1 MILFKTVRWKNFLST
16 GNVFSE
22 IQLDASPATLI
33 VGANGAG
40 KSTFLDAMCYALFD
54 KPFRKITKGQLVNA
68 VNEKELVVELEFS
81 IGSREYMVRRGRK
94 PNVFEI
100 YLNGE
105 KTKEEAST
113 LEQQK
118 YLEQSILGLNYKS
131 FTQVVVL
138 GSSCFVPFM
147 QLTPP
152 NRREVIEDLLDIR
165 IFSTMNGI
173 LKERCK
179 GIRETI
185 REVEYQFELAK
196 NKVESQQSLIEHL
209 KEQSNA
215 NTTRRKAEIETVE
228 KEIQDITIVVDKDLD
243 LSKSY
248 EESLVEYQTVD
259 TDLSQLRIYE
269 SRFKDK
275 QKSFKKEYKFFESNE
290 HCPTCKQTITEE
302 LRTNKKSGIT
312 DQLKEVEEAAEKLRG
327 ELDSILVKIAE
338 KNDIVKELSRCQQA
352 ISESQRE
359 IQYRKRQI
367 KAIEK
372 KIDEATGS
380 NSSLKKEKDKLKEL
394 AKDGLKV
401 EESLLDEKKV
411 RDNYNTVTNML
422 RDTGIKSTIIK
433 KYLPIMNQLI
443 NRYLKELDFYVSFE
457 LDENFMET
465 IKSRFRDEFS
475 YASFSEGEKMRIDLA
490 LLFTWRTIAKM
501 KNSANTNLLIL
512 DEIFDSSLD
521 TSGTDDFLKIL
532 HTVSDNTNV
541 FVISHKTE
549 SLQDKFASTLKV
561 EKKQNFSVISKE
573 E

>member
-1 MILFKTVRWKNFLST
+1 MIIFKTVRWKNFLST

-22 IQLDASPATLI
+22 IQLDTSPATLI
-33 VGANGAG
+33 VGNNGAG
-40 KSTFLDAMCYALFD
+40 KSTFLDAMCYALFNR
-54 KPFRKITKGQLVNA
+54 PFRKISKGQLVNA
-68 VNEKELVVELEFS
+68 VNEKDTMVELEFG
-81 IGSREYMVRRGRK
+81 IGSREYMVRRGIK
-94 PNVFEI
+94 PSLFEI

-105 KTKEEAST
+105 KLKEEASQ

-147 QLTPP
+147 QLNPP

-173 LKERCK
+173 LKERVK
-179 GIRETI
+179 GIKENI

-196 NKVESQQSLIEHL
+196 NKVETQQALIEHL

-215 NTTRRKAEIETVE
+215 NTARRKVEITNIET
-228 KEIQDITIVVDKDLD
+228 EIKDITINVDQDLK

-248 EESLVEYQTVD
+248 EEKLEKYDSVD

-269 SRFKDK
+269 NRFKDK
-275 QKSFKKEYKFFESNE
+275 QKAFKKEYKFFESNE
-290 HCPTCKQTITEE
+290 HCPTCNQSITANLRSAKKTEITIQLGEIDKATIE
-302 LRTNKKSGIT
+302 LKGK
-312 DQLKEVEEAAEKLRG
+312 
-327 ELDSILVKIAE
+327 LDSVLEKIAE
-338 KNDIVKELSRCQQA
+338 RGDLTKELSRCQQA

-372 KIDEATGS
+372 KIDESTGS
-380 NSSLKKEKDKLKEL
+380 GSSLKQEKDKLKQL

-422 RDTGIKSTIIK
+422 RDTGIKSTIIR
-433 KYLPIMNQLI
+433 KYLPVMNQLI

-521 TSGTDDFLKIL
+521 TAGTDDFLKIL
-532 HTVSDNTNV
+532 HTVSDKTNV

-549 SLQDKFASTLKV
+549 SLQDKFASTLRV

>member
-1 MILFKTVRWKNFLST
+1 MIIFKSVRWKNFLST
-16 GNVFSE
+16 GNAFSE
-22 IQLDASPATLI
+22 IRLDASPATLI

-40 KSTFLDAMCYALFD
+40 KSTFLDAMCYALFN
-54 KPFRKITKGQLVNA
+54 KPFRKITKSQLVNA
-68 VNEKELVVELEFS
+68 VNEKDTMVELEFS
-81 IGSREYMVRRGRK
+81 IGSREYMVRRGIK
-94 PNVFEI
+94 PSLFEL
-100 YLNGE
+100 YLNDV
-105 KTKEEAST
+105 KLNEEASQI
-113 LEQQK
+113 EQQK

-147 QLTPP
+147 QLSPP

-165 IFSTMNGI
+165 IFSTMNSI
-173 LKERCK
+173 LKERVK
-179 GIRETI
+179 GIKETI

-196 NKVESQQSLIEHL
+196 NKVEMQQSLIANL

-215 NTTRRKAEIETVE
+215 NIARRKDEIVGLEG
-228 KEIQDITIVVDKDLD
+228 EISSISIDVTDNLE
-243 LSKSY
+243 LTKSY
-248 EESLVEYQTVD
+248 EKSLLKYQKVD
-259 TDLSQLRIYE
+259 ADLSQLKIYE

-275 QKSFKKEYKFFESNE
+275 QKAFKKEYKFFEENE
-290 HCPTCKQTITEE
+290 HCPTCQQTITAN
-302 LRTNKKSGIT
+302 LRTAKKVEIT
-312 DQLKEVEEAAEKLRG
+312 TQLRDIDKATVELQGKLTSILKQVEEKSTIVSQLSDTQR
-327 ELDSILVKIAE
+327 KISDA
-338 KNDIVKELSRCQQA
+338 
-352 ISESQRE
+352 QRE
-359 IQYRKRQI
+359 INWRKKQI
-367 KAIEK
+367 KQIED

-380 NSSLKKEKDKLKEL
+380 SSNLKKEKDKLKQL

-457 LDENFMET
+457 LDENFVET

-521 TSGTDDFLKIL
+521 TAGTDDFLKIL
-532 HTVSDNTNV
+532 HTVSDKTNV

-549 SLQDKFASTLKV
+549 SLQDKFASTLRV

>member
-1 MILFKTVRWKNFLST
+1 MIIFKTVRWKNFLST

-22 IQLDASPATLI
+22 IQLDTSPATLI

-40 KSTFLDAMCYALFD
+40 KSTFLDAMCYALFN
-54 KPFRKITKGQLVNA
+54 KPFRKITKSQLVNA
-68 VNEKELVVELEFS
+68 VNEKDTMVELEFS
-81 IGSREYMVRRGRK
+81 IGSREYMVRRGIK
-94 PNVFEI
+94 PSLFEL
-100 YLNGE
+100 YLNNV
-105 KTKEEAST
+105 KLNEEASQI
-113 LEQQK
+113 EQQK

-147 QLTPP
+147 QLSPP

-165 IFSTMNGI
+165 IFSTMNSI
-173 LKERCK
+173 LKERVK
-179 GIRETI
+179 GIKETI

-196 NKVESQQSLIEHL
+196 NKVEMQQSLIANL

-215 NTTRRKAEIETVE
+215 NIARRKDEIVGLEG
-228 KEIQDITIVVDKDLD
+228 EISSISTDVTDNLE
-243 LSKSY
+243 LTKSY
-248 EESLVEYQTVD
+248 EKSLLKYQKVD
-259 TDLSQLRIYE
+259 ADLSQLKIYE

-275 QKSFKKEYKFFESNE
+275 QKTFKKEYKFFEENE
-290 HCPTCKQTITEE
+290 HCPTCQQTITAN
-302 LRTNKKSGIT
+302 LRTAKKVEIT
-312 DQLKEVEEAAEKLRG
+312 TQLRDIDKATVELQGKLTSILKQVEEKSTIVSQLSDTQR
-327 ELDSILVKIAE
+327 KISDA
-338 KNDIVKELSRCQQA
+338 
-352 ISESQRE
+352 QRE
-359 IQYRKRQI
+359 INWRKKQI
-367 KAIEK
+367 KQIED
-372 KIDEATGS
+372 KINEATGS
-380 NSSLKKEKDKLKEL
+380 SSNLKKEKDKLKQL

-457 LDENFMET
+457 LDENFVET

-521 TSGTDDFLKIL
+521 TAGTDDFLKIL
-532 HTVSDNTNV
+532 HTVSDKTNV

-549 SLQDKFASTLKV
+549 SLQDKFASTLQV

>member
-1 MILFKTVRWKNFLST
+1 M
-16 GNVFSE
+16 G
-22 IQLDASPATLI
+22 
-33 VGANGAG
+33 
-40 KSTFLDAMCYALFD
+40 
-54 KPFRKITKGQLVNA
+54 
-68 VNEKELVVELEFS
+68 
-81 IGSREYMVRRGRK
+81 
-94 PNVFEI
+94 
-100 YLNGE
+100 
-105 KTKEEAST
+105 
-113 LEQQK
+113 
-118 YLEQSILGLNYKS
+118 
-131 FTQVVVL
+131 
-138 GSSCFVPFM
+138 
-147 QLTPP
+147 P

-173 LKERCK
+173 LKERVK
-179 GIRETI
+179 GIKENI

-196 NKVESQQSLIEHL
+196 NKVESQQALIEHL

-215 NTTRRKAEIETVE
+215 NTARRRTEITNLET
-228 KEIQDITIVVDKDLD
+228 EIKDITVSVDKDLK

-248 EESLVEYQTVD
+248 EDSLVKYSDVD
-259 TDLSQLRIYE
+259 KDLSQLRIYE
-269 SRFKDK
+269 NRFKDK
-275 QKSFKKEYKFFESNE
+275 QKAFKKEYKFFDSNE
-290 HCPTCKQTITEE
+290 HCPTCNQSITANLRNAKKVEITTQLGEIDKATVE
-302 LRTNKKSGIT
+302 LKGKLDAILDKLSEKSNLT
-312 DQLKEVEEAAEKLRG
+312 
-327 ELDSILVKIAE
+327 
-338 KNDIVKELSRCQQA
+338 KELSRCQQS

-367 KAIEK
+367 KDIEK

-380 NSSLKKEKDKLKEL
+380 GSSLKQEKDKLKQL

-433 KYLPIMNQLI
+433 KYLPVMNQLI

-521 TSGTDDFLKIL
+521 TAGTDDFLKIL
-532 HTVSDNTNV
+532 HTVSDKTNV

-549 SLQDKFASTLKV
+549 SLQDKFASTLRV

>member
-1 MILFKTVRWKNFLST
+1 MIIFKSIRWKNFLST
-16 GNVFSE
+16 GNAFSE
-22 IQLDASPATLI
+22 IRLDASPATLI

-40 KSTFLDAMCYALFD
+40 KSTFLDAMCYALFN
-54 KPFRKITKGQLVNA
+54 KPFRKITISQLVNA
-68 VNEKELVVELEFS
+68 VNEKDLLVELDFT

-94 PNVFEI
+94 PKVFEI
-100 YLNGE
+100 YLNGT
-105 KTKEEAST
+105 KTKEEASSV
-113 LEQQK
+113 EQQK

-173 LKERCK
+173 LKEKCK
-179 GIRETI
+179 LIRESI

-196 NKVESQQSLIEHL
+196 NKVETQQALIEHL

-215 NTTRRKAEIETVE
+215 NTSRRKAEIENL
-228 KEIQDITIVVDKDLD
+228 EIEIKDITKSVDEDLE

-248 EESLVEYQTVD
+248 EDSLKEYANVD
-259 TDLSQLRIYE
+259 ASLSQLRIYE

-275 QKSFKKEYKFFESNE
+275 QKAFKKEYKFFESNE
-290 HCPTCKQTITEE
+290 HCPTCQQAITEE

-312 DQLKEVEEAAEKLRG
+312 DQLTQIETATEQLKG
-327 ELDSILVKIAE
+327 ELDDILVKISN
-338 KNDIVKELSRCQQA
+338 KNEIVQELSTTQQA
-352 ISESQRE
+352 ISEAQRE

-380 NSSLKKEKDKLKEL
+380 NSSLKKEKDKLKQL

-401 EESLLDEKKV
+401 EESLLDEKRV

-457 LDENFMET
+457 LDENFLET

-521 TSGTDDFLKIL
+521 VSGTDDFLKIL
-532 HTVSDNTNV
+532 HTVSDKTNV

-549 SLQDKFASTLKV
+549 SLQDKFASTLSV
-561 EKKQNFSVISKE
+561 EKKQNFSVITKE

>member
-1 MILFKTVRWKNFLST
+1 MIIFKTVRWKNFLST

-22 IQLDASPATLI
+22 IQLDTSPATLI

-68 VNEKELVVELEFS
+68 VNEKDLLVELEFS

-147 QLTPP
+147 QLSPP

-173 LKERCK
+173 LKERVK
-179 GIRETI
+179 GIKENI

-196 NKVESQQSLIEHL
+196 NKVELQQSLIENL

-215 NTTRRKAEIETVE
+215 NTARRKADIKNLDSEIT
-228 KEIQDITIVVDKDLD
+228 DITKDVDENLI
-243 LSKSY
+243 LTKSY
-248 EESLVEYQTVD
+248 ERSLIKYQKVD
-259 TDLSQLRIYE
+259 SDLSQLKIYE

-275 QKSFKKEYKFFESNE
+275 QKAFKKEYKFFEENE
-290 HCPTCKQTITEE
+290 HCPTCKQTITAN
-302 LRTNKKSGIT
+302 LRTAKKVEIT
-312 DQLKEVEEAAEKLRG
+312 TQLGDIDKATVELKTKLTSILKQVEEKSTIVSQLSETQQ
-327 ELDSILVKIAE
+327 KISDA
-338 KNDIVKELSRCQQA
+338 
-352 ISESQRE
+352 QRE
-359 IQYRKRQI
+359 INWRKKQI
-367 KAIEK
+367 KQIEQR
-372 KIDEATGS
+372 IEEATGS
-380 NSSLKKEKDKLKEL
+380 GSNLKKEKDKLKQL

-433 KYLPIMNQLI
+433 KYLPVMNQLI

-521 TSGTDDFLKIL
+521 TAGTDDFLKIL
-532 HTVSDNTNV
+532 HTVSDKTNV

-549 SLQDKFASTLKV
+549 SLQDKFASTLRV

>member
-1 MILFKTVRWKNFLST
+1 
-16 GNVFSE
+16 
-22 IQLDASPATLI
+22 
-33 VGANGAG
+33 
-40 KSTFLDAMCYALFD
+40 
-54 KPFRKITKGQLVNA
+54 
-68 VNEKELVVELEFS
+68 
-81 IGSREYMVRRGRK
+81 
-94 PNVFEI
+94 
-100 YLNGE
+100 
-105 KTKEEAST
+105 
-113 LEQQK
+113 
-118 YLEQSILGLNYKS
+118 
-131 FTQVVVL
+131 
-138 GSSCFVPFM
+138 M
-147 QLTPP
+147 QLSPP

-173 LKERCK
+173 LKERVK
-179 GIRETI
+179 GIKETI
-185 REVEYQFELAK
+185 REIEYQFELAK
-196 NKVESQQSLIEHL
+196 NKVEMQQSLIANL
-209 KEQSNA
+209 NEQSNA
-215 NTTRRKAEIETVE
+215 NVARRK
-228 KEIQDITIVVDKDLD
+228 KEIVELD
-243 LSKSY
+243 GEISNISIGVEDNLKLTKSY
-248 EESLVEYQTVD
+248 EKSLIKYQKVD
-259 TDLSQLRIYE
+259 TELSQLKVYE

-275 QKSFKKEYKFFESNE
+275 QKAFKKEYKFFESNE
-290 HCPTCKQTITEE
+290 HCPTCHQTITANFRSAKKVEITTQLGEIDKATVE
-302 LRTNKKSGIT
+302 LKGK
-312 DQLKEVEEAAEKLRG
+312 
-327 ELDSILVKIAE
+327 LDSILEKIKE
-338 KNDIVKELSRCQQA
+338 KSDLTKELSRCQQA
-352 ISESQRE
+352 ISDSQKE

-372 KIDEATGS
+372 KIDESTGGS
-380 NSSLKKEKDKLKEL
+380 SSLKQEKDKLKQL

-433 KYLPIMNQLI
+433 KYLPVMNQLI

-521 TSGTDDFLKIL
+521 TAGTDDFLKIL
-532 HTVSDNTNV
+532 HTVSDKTNV

-549 SLQDKFASTLKV
+549 SLQDKFASTLRV

>member
-1 MILFKTVRWKNFLST
+1 MIIFKTVRWKNFLST

-22 IQLDASPATLI
+22 IQLDTSPATLI

-40 KSTFLDAMCYALFD
+40 KSTFLDAMCYALFN
-54 KPFRKITKGQLVNA
+54 KPFRKISKGQLVNA
-68 VNEKELVVELEFS
+68 VNEKDTMVELEFS
-81 IGSREYMVRRGRK
+81 IGSREYMVRRGIK
-94 PNVFEI
+94 PSLFEI
-100 YLNGE
+100 YLNSE
-105 KTKEEAST
+105 KLKEEASQ

-173 LKERCK
+173 LKERVK
-179 GIRETI
+179 SIRENI

-196 NKVESQQSLIEHL
+196 NKVETQQALIEHL
-209 KEQSNA
+209 KEQSNS
-215 NTTRRKAEIETVE
+215 NTTRRKAEINIVD
-228 KEIQDITIVVDKDLD
+228 KEIQDITILVDKDLD

-275 QKSFKKEYKFFESNE
+275 QKAFKKEYKFFESNE
-290 HCPTCKQTITEE
+290 HCPTCQQAITEE

-338 KNDIVKELSRCQQA
+338 KNDIAKELSRCQQA

-380 NSSLKKEKDKLKEL
+380 GSSLKKEKDKLKQL

-521 TSGTDDFLKIL
+521 VSGTDDFLKIL
-532 HTVSDNTNV
+532 HTVSDKTNV

-549 SLQDKFASTLKV
+549 SLQDKFASTLSV
-561 EKKQNFSVISKE
+561 EKKQNFSVITKE

>member
-1 MILFKTVRWKNFLST
+1 MIIFKTVRWKNFLST

-22 IQLDASPATLI
+22 IQLDTSPATLI

-40 KSTFLDAMCYALFD
+40 KSTFLDAMCYALFN
-54 KPFRKITKGQLVNA
+54 KPFRKISKGQLVNA
-68 VNEKELVVELEFS
+68 VNEKDTMVELEFS
-81 IGSREYMVRRGRK
+81 IGSREYMVRRGIK
-94 PNVFEI
+94 PSLFEI

-105 KTKEEAST
+105 KLKEEASQ

-147 QLTPP
+147 QLNPP

-173 LKERCK
+173 LKERVK
-179 GIRETI
+179 GIKENI

-196 NKVESQQSLIEHL
+196 NKVETQQALIEHL

-215 NTTRRKAEIETVE
+215 NTARRKTEIKNIE
-228 KEIQDITIVVDKDLD
+228 KEIKDITIVVDKDLN

-248 EESLVEYQTVD
+248 EKSLEDYQNVD
-259 TDLSQLRIYE
+259 ANLSQLRIYE

-275 QKSFKKEYKFFESNE
+275 QKAFKKEYKFFESNE
-290 HCPTCKQTITEE
+290 HCPTCQQTITEE

-312 DQLKEVEEAAEKLRG
+312 DQLKEVEEATEKLRG
-327 ELDSILVKIAE
+327 ELDDILVKISE

-359 IQYRKRQI
+359 IEYRKRQI

-380 NSSLKKEKDKLKEL
+380 NSSLKKEKDKLKQL

-401 EESLLDEKKV
+401 EESLLDEKKT

-422 RDTGIKSTIIK
+422 KDTGIKSTIIR
-433 KYLPIMNQLI
+433 KYLPVMNQLI

-521 TSGTDDFLKIL
+521 TAGTDDFLKIL
-532 HTVSDNTNV
+532 HTVSDKTNV

-549 SLQDKFASTLKV
+549 SLQDKFASTLRV

>member
-1 MILFKTVRWKNFLST
+1 MIIFKSVRWKNFLST

>member
-1 MILFKTVRWKNFLST
+1 M
-16 GNVFSE
+16 
-22 IQLDASPATLI
+22 QL
-33 VGANGAG
+33 
-40 KSTFLDAMCYALFD
+40 
-54 KPFRKITKGQLVNA
+54 
-68 VNEKELVVELEFS
+68 
-81 IGSREYMVRRGRK
+81 
-94 PNVFEI
+94 
-100 YLNGE
+100 
-105 KTKEEAST
+105 
-113 LEQQK
+113 QQK
-118 YLEQSILGLNYKS
+118 E
-131 FTQVVVL
+131 
-138 GSSCFVPFM
+138 
-147 QLTPP
+147 
-152 NRREVIEDLLDIR
+152 RREVIEDLLDIR

-173 LKERCK
+173 LKERVK
-179 GIRETI
+179 SIKENI

-196 NKVESQQSLIEHL
+196 NKVETQQSLIEHL

-215 NTTRRKAEIETVE
+215 NTARRKAEIKNIE
-228 KEIQDITIVVDKDLD
+228 KEIKDITIVVDKDLD

-248 EESLVEYQTVD
+248 EKSLEDYQNVD
-259 TDLSQLRIYE
+259 ANLSQLRIYE

-275 QKSFKKEYKFFESNE
+275 QKAFKKEYKFFESNE
-290 HCPTCKQTITEE
+290 HCPTCQQTITEE

-312 DQLKEVEEAAEKLRG
+312 DQLKEVEEATEKLRG
-327 ELDSILVKIAE
+327 ELDDILVKISE
-338 KNDIVKELSRCQQA
+338 KNDIVKEMSRCQQA
-352 ISESQRE
+352 ISESQKE
-359 IQYRKRQI
+359 IEYRKRQI

-380 NSSLKKEKDKLKEL
+380 GSSLKKEKDKLKQL
-394 AKDGLKV
+394 AKDGLAV

-422 RDTGIKSTIIK
+422 KDTGIKSTIIR
-433 KYLPIMNQLI
+433 KYLPVMNQLI

-521 TSGTDDFLKIL
+521 VSGTDDFLKIL
-532 HTVSDNTNV
+532 HTVSDKTNV

-549 SLQDKFASTLKV
+549 SLQDKFASTLHV
-561 EKKQNFSVISKE
+561 EKKQNFSVITKE

>member
-1 MILFKTVRWKNFLST
+1 MIIFKTVRWKNFLST

-22 IQLDASPATLI
+22 IQLDTSPATLI

-40 KSTFLDAMCYALFD
+40 KSTFLDAMCYALFN
-54 KPFRKITKGQLVNA
+54 KPFRKISKGQLVNA
-68 VNEKELVVELEFS
+68 VNEKDTMVELEFS
-81 IGSREYMVRRGRK
+81 IGSREYMVRRGIK
-94 PNVFEI
+94 PSLFEI

-105 KTKEEAST
+105 KLKEEASQ

-147 QLTPP
+147 QLNPP

-179 GIRETI
+179 GIRENI
-185 REVEYQFELAK
+185 REVEYQFDLAK
-196 NKVESQQSLIEHL
+196 NKVETQQALIDHL

-215 NTTRRKAEIETVE
+215 NTTRRKTEIKNIE
-228 KEIQDITIVVDKDLD
+228 KEIQDITILVDKDLD

-275 QKSFKKEYKFFESNE
+275 QKAFKKEYKFFESNE
-290 HCPTCKQTITEE
+290 HCPTCQQTITEE

-338 KNDIVKELSRCQQA
+338 KNDIVKELSRCQQS

-372 KIDEATGS
+372 KIDESTGS
-380 NSSLKKEKDKLKEL
+380 GSSLKQEKDKLKQL

-401 EESLLDEKKV
+401 EESLLDEKKT

-422 RDTGIKSTIIK
+422 KDTGIKSTIIR
-433 KYLPIMNQLI
+433 KYLPVMNQLI

-521 TSGTDDFLKIL
+521 TAGTDDFLKIL
-532 HTVSDNTNV
+532 HTVSDKTNV

-549 SLQDKFASTLKV
+549 SLQDKFASTLHV
-561 EKKQNFSVISKE
+561 EKKQNFSVITKE